1 MGRDPED
8 GEFWEPKTLHKYL
21 YAGGDPVDAWDPT
34 GRDFLE
40 YLVLAYHNMAEAL
53 VYGSSMRDCINDA
66 FKGESALLDAANA
79 GYGAQGS
86 GLRLAIELGQC
97 VGEATRDLARG
108 IPWSFVANHL

>member
-79 GYGAQGS
+79 VYRGPSSRIIYDSLNVGLFLFFWIIGTYQG
-86 GLRLAIELGQC
+86 
-97 VGEATRDLARG
+97 
-108 IPWSFVANHL
+108 